1 LTAQRNLFD
10 LLADLEEA
18 VDAARELVSLGR
30 ERWQTERPLRLAGE
44 AVIGRIGDV
53 ASKLPDEVI
62 EETSEVPWSDV
73 KGMRIVV
80 DHVYHAVDYN
90 IVWETLRDDMPKLAP
105 EGRRSSKPRP
115 AGRSGRAAN
124 LCWVLAGPVG
134 SCVAERRNAARP
146 RCELRI

>member
-1 LTAQRNLFD
+1 MTAQRNLFD

-80 DHVYHAVDYN
+80 DHVYLAVDYN
-90 IVWETLRDDMPKLAP
+90 IIWETLRDDMPRLGTAIMGWRELHP
-105 EGRRSSKPRP
+105 EIT
-115 AGRSGRAAN
+115 RAQD
-124 LCWVLAGPVG
+124 LEQGPDLG
-134 SCVAERRNAARP
+134 
-146 RCELRI
+146 I

>member
-1 LTAQRNLFD
+1 MTAQRNLFD

-18 VDAARELVSLGR
+18 VDAARELVTLGR
-30 ERWQTERPLRLAGE
+30 ARWQTERPLRLAGE

-53 ASKLPDEVI
+53 ASKLPDQVI

-90 IVWETLRDDMPKLAP
+90 IVWETLRDDIPKLGTAIMRWRELHP
-105 EGRRSSKPRP
+105 EITRTQE
-115 AGRSGRAAN
+115 
-124 LCWVLAGPVG
+124 LEQGPDLG
-134 SCVAERRNAARP
+134 
-146 RCELRI
+146 L